1 MSNHIIVI
9 FIYSNIRAMSKNT
22 TILIG
27 SIVFLFLGL
36 IAAAVFWVY
45 VGMQSLPNLKSANR
59 TYIYQ

>member
-1 MSNHIIVI
+1 MT
-9 FIYSNIRAMSKNT
+9 KNT

-36 IAAAVFWVY
+36 VAAAVFWVY

-59 TYIYQ
+59 TYLLNDLV